1 MTNQESPTPEH
12 DKSCSTTFGI
22 PLTSTFVESLF
33 SKMSYNQSK
42 IRTRL
47 DDRTMDAIL
56 HLHDAGLPN
65 PQCCLPSAMTLKVMI
80 PRSLTDEL
88 QMSKHIDTSVCAL
101 FDGVRFHGEVTKVI
115 YHDVHAQYMYH
126 VVFTDGDQQ
135 DYWRHELEMI
145 KCRCVV
151 SESDEDED
159 L

>member
-1 MTNQESPTPEH
+1 
-12 DKSCSTTFGI
+12 
-22 PLTSTFVESLF
+22 
-33 SKMSYNQSK
+33 
-42 IRTRL
+42 
-47 DDRTMDAIL
+47 MDAIL
-56 HLHDAGLPN
+56 YLHDAGLPN

-88 QMSKHIDTSVCAL
+88 QMSKHIGTSVCAL